1 MYDLKRFIAP
11 SKFVCVFVSLLFLVS
26 GVMFVGFGC
35 SEAENQEKIQQ
46 RVAELAADI
55 NKDYAGNQPLVLSLL
70 KGSFVFTADLAR
82 HMSCPMEIEFVR
94 YSSYSGTSSTGVVTE
109 VIGLTTSVEG
119 RDVLIVEDIVDS
131 GLTILS
137 ALESLKKKSPKSIR
151 VASLLL
157 KPDALKFDVPIDYIG
172 FRIPNDFIVG
182 YGLDYNEFGRDLP
195 GIYRLV
201 DQNS

>member
-1 MYDLKRFIAP
+1 MDRVRIEDKEFEIYID
-11 SKFVCVFVSLLFLVS
+11 
-26 GVMFVGFGC
+26 
-35 SEAENQEKIQQ
+35 QEKIQQ
-46 RVAELAADI
+46 RVVELADDI
-55 NKDYAGNQPLVLSLL
+55 NRDYSGNQPLLLSLL
-70 KGSFVFTADLAR
+70 KGSFIFTADLAR
-82 HMSCPMEIEFVR
+82 HMTCPTQIEFVR

-109 VIGLTTSVEG
+109 IIGLTTPVEG

-157 KPDALKFDVPIDYIG
+157 KPDALKFDVPVDYIG

-182 YGLDYNEFGRDLP
+182 YGLDYNEYGRDLP

-201 DQNS
+201 SE

>member
-1 MYDLKRFIAP
+1 M
-11 SKFVCVFVSLLFLVS
+11 
-26 GVMFVGFGC
+26 
-35 SEAENQEKIQQ
+35 
-46 RVAELAADI
+46 
-55 NKDYAGNQPLVLSLL
+55 
-70 KGSFVFTADLAR
+70 T
-82 HMSCPMEIEFVR
+82 CPTQIEFVR

-109 VIGLTTSVEG
+109 IIGLTTPVEG

-157 KPDALKFDVPIDYIG
+157 KPDALKFDVPVDYIG

-182 YGLDYNEFGRDLP
+182 YGLDYNEYGRDLP

-201 DQNS
+201 SE

>member
-1 MYDLKRFIAP
+1 MDRIRIEDKEFEIYID
-11 SKFVCVFVSLLFLVS
+11 
-26 GVMFVGFGC
+26 
-35 SEAENQEKIQQ
+35 QEKIQQ

-55 NKDYAGNQPLVLSLL
+55 NEDYAGSQPLLLSLL

-82 HMSCPMEIEFVR
+82 HMSCPLEIEFVR
-94 YSSYSGTSSTGVVTE
+94 YSSYSGTNSTGVVTE

-119 RDVLIVEDIVDS
+119 RDVVIVEDIVDS

-157 KPDALKFDVPIDYIG
+157 KPDALKFDVPVDYIG

-182 YGLDYNEFGRDLP
+182 YGLDYNEYGRDLP

-201 DQNS
+201 DESS